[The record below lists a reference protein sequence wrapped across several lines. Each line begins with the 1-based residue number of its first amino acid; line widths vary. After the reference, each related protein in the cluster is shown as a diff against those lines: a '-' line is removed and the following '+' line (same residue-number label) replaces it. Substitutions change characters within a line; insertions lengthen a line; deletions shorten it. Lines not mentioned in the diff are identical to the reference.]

1 MDFWQRYRAI
11 DARDT
16 RFDGQFYTAVRTTGI
31 YCRPSCPARTPK
43 ADNVTF
49 YETSAA
55 AHDAG
60 YRACKRCLPEAV
72 PGTPAWN
79 VRSDIAGRA
88 MRLINDGV
96 INRDGV
102 EGLAARLGY
111 SSRQL
116 NRILSHELGAG
127 PLSLARA
134 SRAQTART
142 LLVSTSMKARGHRL
156 RRRVQQRPPVQR
168 DHGRGLRHDALRA
181 AGHGPAPPRPRGHHG
196 AHAQPAVPRT
206 VRSRASSTSSPSA
219 PSPGSR
225 QAPPTSY
232 ARTLRLP
239 HGDARFRVEYDAGAP
254 GRPLVLTIGAVDLRD
269 LAALLS
275 RVRRLLDLDADPV
288 AIDGAL
294 GADPRLAAAVAR
306 TPGIRMPGAVDPQ
319 ELLIRAMIGQQI
331 TVAAARTA
339 LAQLSAAGSASL
351 VPDDGLHRLFPTAAQ
366 IAGTGFELLR
376 GPAAADRLRP
386 WRRGGDGLRGPRL
399 RLRRRRARA
408 GGETPAPGRRRAVD
422 RGIRRDAGHRRAG
435 CVPGQRRRGP
445 QRHPFTRPET
455 PDGADPDAPDFR
467 EVSPWRSYAT
477 MHLWRAA
484 AAAQAAA
491 RKRPADEQAPNADS
505 ADRKR
510 NHESPAA
517 DHVHPGRPVHHHC
530 PRRRRPGVRL
540 DRRSRRA
547 DRPDPPG
554 PAARPSSRP

>member
-142 LLVSTSMKARGHRL
+142 LLVSTAMKVSDIAFAAGFSSVRQFNETIGE
-156 RRRVQQRPPVQR
+156 VFAMTPS
-168 DHGRGLRHDALRA
+168 ALRA
-181 AGHGPAPPRPRGHHG
+181 TARHHRSPAATTALTLNLPYREPFDPGVFDFL
-196 AHAQPAVPRT
+196 AV
-206 VRSRASSTSSPSA
+206 RAIPGIEEGTS
-219 PSPGSR
+219 
-225 QAPPTSY
+225 TSY
-232 ARTLRLP
+232 ARTLRLM
-239 HGDARFRVEYDAGAP
+239 HGDARFRVDYDAGAA

-288 AIDGAL
+288 AIDAAL
-294 GADPRLAAAVAR
+294 EADSRLAAAVAL
-306 TPGIRMPGAVDPQ
+306 TPGIRMPGAVDQQ

-339 LAQLSAAGSASL
+339 LVQLSAAGSTSL

-376 GPAAADRLRP
+376 GPQRRIDAVRGAAAAMASGDLDFGYGDDVQGLEAKLLPLAGVGP
-386 WRRGGDGLRGPRL
+386 WTVGYVAMRVIG
-399 RLRRRRARA
+399 
-408 GGETPAPGRRRAVD
+408 APDVFLANDAAV
-422 RGIRRDAGHRRAG
+422 RNGIRSLA
-435 CVPGQRRRGP
+435 
-445 QRHPFTRPET
+445 ET
-455 PDGADPDAPDFR
+455 PDGATLTPDFR

-491 RKRPADEQAPNADS
+491 RKPSLPPKQAPSQNPKQTPKQTPKEA
-505 ADRKR
+505 K
-510 NHESPAA
+510 P
-517 DHVHPGRPVHHHC
+517 
-530 PRRRRPGVRL
+530 
-540 DRRSRRA
+540 
-547 DRPDPPG
+547 
-554 PAARPSSRP
+554 

>member
-16 RFDGQFYTAVRTTGI
+16 RFDGQFFTAVRTTGI

-43 ADNVTF
+43 SENVTF

-79 VRSDIAGRA
+79 LRSDIAGRA

-96 INRDGV
+96 IDRDGV

-142 LLVSTSMKARGHRL
+142 LLVSTQMKVADIAFAAGFSSVRQFNGTIGE
-156 RRRVQQRPPVQR
+156 VFAMTPS
-168 DHGRGLRHDALRA
+168 ALRA
-181 AGHGPAPPRPRGHHG
+181 TARHHRPPGLT
-196 AHAQPAVPRT
+196 AV
-206 VRSRASSTSSPSA
+206 SSTAVSSTALTLNLPYRDPFDPSVFA
-219 PSPGSR
+219 FLAVRAIPGIEDGSP
-225 QAPPTSY
+225 TFY
-232 ARTLRLP
+232 ARTLRLA
-239 HGDARFRVEYDAGAP
+239 HGDARFRVEFDAGAR

-269 LAALLS
+269 LASLLS

-294 GADPRLAAAVAR
+294 GADPRLADSVAR
-306 TPGIRMPGAVDPQ
+306 VPGMRMPGAVDPQ

-339 LAQLSAAGSASL
+339 LVRLAESGSGSL
-351 VPDDGLHRLFPTAAQ
+351 VPAEGLHRLFPTAGQ
-366 IAGTGFELLR
+366 IAETGFELLR
-376 GPAAADRLRP
+376 GPARRIDSIRAAAAAMASGELDF
-386 WRRGGDGLRGPRL
+386 GYGEDLRGLEAKLLPL
-399 RLRRRRARA
+399 A
-408 GGETPAPGRRRAVD
+408 GIGPWTVGYVAMRVIGAPDVFLANDAAV
-422 RGIRRDAGHRRAG
+422 RNGIRSLAGVSGGRDLS
-435 CVPGQRRRGP
+435 
-445 QRHPFTRPET
+445 
-455 PDGADPDAPDFR
+455 PDFR
-467 EVSPWRSYAT
+467 ELSPWRSYAT
-477 MHLWRAA
+477 MHLWRSA

-491 RKRPADEQAPNADS
+491 RTETPS
-505 ADRKR
+505 
-510 NHESPAA
+510 
-517 DHVHPGRPVHHHC
+517 
-530 PRRRRPGVRL
+530 
-540 DRRSRRA
+540 
-547 DRPDPPG
+547 
-554 PAARPSSRP
+554 AARAQNRLLEKVTP

>member
-43 ADNVTF
+43 ADNITF

-79 VRSDIAGRA
+79 VRSDVAGRA

-142 LLVSTSMKARGHRL
+142 LLVSTDMLASDIAFAAGFNSVRQFNETIGEVFAMT
-156 RRRVQQRPPVQR
+156 PS
-168 DHGRGLRHDALRA
+168 ALRA
-181 AGHGPAPPRPRGHHG
+181 TARHPR
-196 AHAQPAVPRT
+196 AHATAAVASTSLTLNLPYREPFDPGIFEFLAVRAVPGIEEG
-206 VRSRASSTSSPSA
+206 TS
-219 PSPGSR
+219 G
-225 QAPPTSY
+225 SY
-232 ARTLRLP
+232 ARTLRLA
-239 HGDARFRVEYDAGAP
+239 HGDARFRVDYDAGAA

-269 LAALLS
+269 LASLLS

-288 AIDGAL
+288 AIDGTL
-294 GADPRLAAAVAR
+294 GADPRLAATVAR
-306 TPGIRMPGAVDPQ
+306 TPGMRMPGAVDPQ
-319 ELLIRAMIGQQI
+319 ELLIRAMVGQQI

-339 LAQLSAAGSASL
+339 LGQLAAAGSESL
-351 VPDDGLHRLFPTAAQ
+351 VPGDGLHRLFPTAAQ
-366 IAGTGFELLR
+366 IAETGFGLLR
-376 GPAAADRLRP
+376 GPQRRIDSVRSAAAAMASGDLDFGYGDDLPGLESKLLPLAGIGP
-386 WRRGGDGLRGPRL
+386 WTVGYVAMRVIGAPDVFLANDAAVRNGIRSLAPGG
-399 RLRRRRARA
+399 A
-408 GGETPAPGRRRAVD
+408 GGASS
-422 RGIRRDAGHRRAG
+422 RGAADGGTGAS
-435 CVPGQRRRGP
+435 
-445 QRHPFTRPET
+445 PE
-455 PDGADPDAPDFR
+455 FR

-491 RKRPADEQAPNADS
+491 RS
-505 ADRKR
+505 
-510 NHESPAA
+510 
-517 DHVHPGRPVHHHC
+517 
-530 PRRRRPGVRL
+530 
-540 DRRSRRA
+540 
-547 DRPDPPG
+547 
-554 PAARPSSRP
+554 PSSMSAQTAIQTPKKANP

>member
-43 ADNVTF
+43 AGNVTF

-79 VRSDIAGRA
+79 VRSDVAGRA

-102 EGLAARLGY
+102 EGLASRLGY

-142 LLVSTSMKARGHRL
+142 LLVSTSMKAADIAFAAGFSSVRQFNETIAE
-156 RRRVQQRPPVQR
+156 VFAMTPS
-168 DHGRGLRHDALRA
+168 ALRA
-181 AGHGPAPPRPRGHHG
+181 TARHQQAPARTVVASTALTLNLPYREPFDPGVFTFLAVRAIPGIEEGGPA
-196 AHAQPAVPRT
+196 
-206 VRSRASSTSSPSA
+206 
-219 PSPGSR
+219 
-225 QAPPTSY
+225 SY
-232 ARTLRLP
+232 ARTLRLA
-239 HGDARFRVEYDAGAP
+239 HGDARFRVDYDADAA
-254 GRPLVLTIGAVDLRD
+254 GRPLRLTIGAVDLRD
-269 LAALLS
+269 LASLLS

-288 AIDGAL
+288 AIDTSLA
-294 GADPRLAAAVAR
+294 ADPRLSVSVAAA
-306 TPGIRMPGAVDPQ
+306 PGMRMPGAVDPQ

-339 LAQLSAAGSASL
+339 LVQLSACGSESL
-351 VPDDGLHRLFPTAAQ
+351 VPADGLHRLFPTAAE
-366 IAGTGFELLR
+366 IAETGFELLR
-376 GPAAADRLRP
+376 GPQRRIDSVRGAAAAMASGELDFGYGDDLAGLQAKLLPLAGVGP
-386 WRRGGDGLRGPRL
+386 WTVGYVAMRVIG
-399 RLRRRRARA
+399 
-408 GGETPAPGRRRAVD
+408 APDVFLANDAAV
-422 RGIRRDAGHRRAG
+422 RNGIRSL
-435 CVPGQRRRGP
+435 GQDP
-445 QRHPFTRPET
+445 
-455 PDGADPDAPDFR
+455 GADPLSPDFR

-484 AAAQAAA
+484 AAAQTAAQTAA
-491 RKRPADEQAPNADS
+491 RTHS
-505 ADRKR
+505 AR
-510 NHESPAA
+510 AA
-517 DHVHPGRPVHHHC
+517 T
-530 PRRRRPGVRL
+530 
-540 DRRSRRA
+540 
-547 DRPDPPG
+547 
-554 PAARPSSRP
+554 ARPKTTASKKVTQ

>member
-55 AHDAG
+55 AHEAG

-142 LLVSTSMKARGHRL
+142 LLVSTGMKVSDIAFAAGFSSVRQFNETIGE
-156 RRRVQQRPPVQR
+156 VFAMTPS
-168 DHGRGLRHDALRA
+168 ALRA
-181 AGHGPAPPRPRGHHG
+181 TARHHRAPAATTALTLNLPYREPFNPGVFNFL
-196 AHAQPAVPRT
+196 AV
-206 VRSRASSTSSPSA
+206 RAIPGIEEGSS
-219 PSPGSR
+219 G
-225 QAPPTSY
+225 SY
-232 ARTLRLP
+232 ARTLRLA

-269 LAALLS
+269 LASLLS

-288 AIDGAL
+288 AIDAAL
-294 GADPRLAAAVAR
+294 AADPRLAAAVAR
-306 TPGIRMPGAVDPQ
+306 TPGMRMPGAVDPQ

-339 LAQLSAAGSASL
+339 LVQLSAAGSESL
-351 VPDDGLHRLFPTAAQ
+351 VPADGLHRLFPTAAQ
-366 IAGTGFELLR
+366 IAETGFELLR
-376 GPAAADRLRP
+376 GPQRRIDSVRAAAAAMASGDLDFGYGDDVRGLEDKLLPLAGVGP
-386 WRRGGDGLRGPRL
+386 WTVGYVAMRVIG
-399 RLRRRRARA
+399 
-408 GGETPAPGRRRAVD
+408 APDVFLANDAAV
-422 RGIRRDAGHRRAG
+422 RNGIRSLTQATDG
-435 CVPGQRRRGP
+435 
-445 QRHPFTRPET
+445 TT
-455 PDGADPDAPDFR
+455 PSPDFR

-491 RKRPADEQAPNADS
+491 RTA
-505 ADRKR
+505 
-510 NHESPAA
+510 SPT
-517 DHVHPGRPVHHHC
+517 
-530 PRRRRPGVRL
+530 
-540 DRRSRRA
+540 RSQ
-547 DRPDPPG
+547 
-554 PAARPSSRP
+554 

>member
-43 ADNVTF
+43 AGNVTF

-142 LLVSTSMKARGHRL
+142 LLVSTTMKVADIAFAAGFSSVRQFNETIGE
-156 RRRVQQRPPVQR
+156 VFAMTPS
-168 DHGRGLRHDALRA
+168 ALRA
-181 AGHGPAPPRPRGHHG
+181 TARHHRSPPQAAVSSTALTLNLPYREPFDPGVFRSSRSGPSPASRRAPPAPMPGRCGW
-196 AHAQPAVPRT
+196 RT
-206 VRSRASSTSSPSA
+206 AMRASGWTTT
-219 PSPGSR
+219 
-225 QAPPTSY
+225 PT
-232 ARTLRLP
+232 RR
-239 HGDARFRVEYDAGAP
+239 
-254 GRPLVLTIGAVDLRD
+254 GRPLLLTIGAVDLRD
-269 LAALLS
+269 LPSLLS

-288 AIDGAL
+288 AIDEAL
-294 GADPRLAAAVAR
+294 GSDPRLAAGVAA

-339 LAQLSAAGSASL
+339 LIQLSAAGSDSL
-351 VPDDGLHRLFPTAAQ
+351 VPADGLHRLFPTAEQ
-366 IAGTGFELLR
+366 IAADGLELLR
-376 GPAAADRLRP
+376 GP
-386 WRRGGDGLRGPRL
+386 
-399 RLRRRRARA
+399 
-408 GGETPAPGRRRAVD
+408 
-422 RGIRRDAGHRRAG
+422 
-435 CVPGQRRRGP
+435 QRRIDSIRN
-445 QRHPFTRPET
+445 
-455 PDGADPDAPDFR
+455 
-467 EVSPWRSYAT
+467 
-477 MHLWRAA
+477 AA
-484 AAAQAAA
+484 AAMASG
-491 RKRPADEQAPNADS
+491 RLDFGYGDDLPGL
-505 ADRKR
+505 
-510 NHESPAA
+510 ESKLLPL
-517 DHVHPGRPVHHHC
+517 
-530 PRRRRPGVRL
+530 PGVGPWTVGYVAMRVIGAPDVFL
-540 DRRSRRA
+540 ANDAAVRNGIRSLA
-547 DRPDPPG
+547 PG
-554 PAARPSSRP
+554 S

>member
-43 ADNVTF
+43 AENVTF

-55 AHDAG
+55 AHEAG

-79 VRSDIAGRA
+79 LRSDIAGRA

-142 LLVSTSMKARGHRL
+142 LLVSTTMKLADVAFAAGFSSVRQFNETMAE
-156 RRRVQQRPPVQR
+156 VFDMTPT
-168 DHGRGLRHDALRA
+168 ALRGTA
-181 AGHGPAPPRPRGHHG
+181 RHHPPAP
-196 AHAQPAVPRT
+196 A
-206 VRSRASSTSSPSA
+206 STSLTLALPYRE
-219 PSPGSR
+219 PFDPGVFSFLAVR
-225 QAPPTSY
+225 AIPGIEAGTGTSY

-239 HGDARFRVEYDAGAP
+239 HGDARFSVEYAGTGNAVTGTVENGTVQHGTVEHDGGP
-254 GRPLVLTIGAVDLRD
+254 HGRPLVLTIGAVDLRD
-269 LAALLS
+269 LPALLS
-275 RVRRLLDLDADPV
+275 RVRRLFDLDADPV

-294 GADPRLAAAVAR
+294 GADPRLSASVAAA
-306 TPGIRMPGAVDPQ
+306 PGIRLPGALDPQ
-319 ELLIRAMIGQQI
+319 ELLVRAMVGQQI

-339 LAQLSAAGSASL
+339 LTQLAAAGSPSAAAG
-351 VPDDGLHRLFPTAAQ
+351 DGLSRLFPSPAQ
-366 IAGTGFELLR
+366 IAETGAELLR
-376 GPAAADRLRP
+376 GPQRRIESLLAVATALAEGTLDFGYGDDLPSLSAKLLPLPGVGPWTVGYVAMRVLGAPDVFLANDAAVRN
-386 WRRGGDGLRGPRL
+386 
-399 RLRRRRARA
+399 
-408 GGETPAPGRRRAVD
+408 
-422 RGIRRDAGHRRAG
+422 GIRALAAGISDPVGSAHAVG
-435 CVPGQRRRGP
+435 S
-445 QRHPFTRPET
+445 
-455 PDGADPDAPDFR
+455 ADPVGAPPVTGSPGGGTAPSSDFR
-467 EVSPWRSYAT
+467 EVTPWRSYAT

-484 AAAQAAA
+484 AVPGTSL
-491 RKRPADEQAPNADS
+491 RPQGANNERSS
-505 ADRKR
+505 AMK
-510 NHESPAA
+510 EA
-517 DHVHPGRPVHHHC
+517 VQ
-530 PRRRRPGVRL
+530 
-540 DRRSRRA
+540 
-547 DRPDPPG
+547 
-554 PAARPSSRP
+554 

>member
-11 DARDT
+11 DARDI

-43 ADNVTF
+43 AGNVTF

-142 LLVSTSMKARGHRL
+142 LLVSTTIKVADIAFAAGFSSVRQFNETIGEVFAMT
-156 RRRVQQRPPVQR
+156 PS
-168 DHGRGLRHDALRA
+168 ALRA
-181 AGHGPAPPRPRGHHG
+181 TARHHRSPPQ
-196 AHAQPAVPRT
+196 AAV
-206 VRSRASSTSSPSA
+206 SSTALTLNLPYREPFDPGVFSFLAVRAIPGVEEGTSS
-219 PSPGSR
+219 
-225 QAPPTSY
+225 SY
-232 ARTLRLP
+232 ARTLRLA
-239 HGDARFRVEYDAGAP
+239 HGDARFQVDYNAEAS
-254 GRPLVLTIGAVDLRD
+254 GRPLLLSIGAVDLRD
-269 LAALLS
+269 LPSLLS

-288 AIDGAL
+288 AIDEVL
-294 GADPRLAAAVAR
+294 GSDPRLAAGVTA

-339 LAQLSAAGSASL
+339 LIRLSAAGSDSL
-351 VPDDGLHRLFPTAAQ
+351 VPAVGLHRLFPTAEQ
-366 IAGTGFELLR
+366 IAADGLELLR
-376 GPAAADRLRP
+376 GPQRRVDSIRNAAAAMASGRLDFGYGDDLPGLESKLLPLPGVGP
-386 WRRGGDGLRGPRL
+386 WTVGYVAMRVIG
-399 RLRRRRARA
+399 
-408 GGETPAPGRRRAVD
+408 APDVFLANDAAV
-422 RGIRRDAGHRRAG
+422 RNGIRSL
-435 CVPGQRRRGP
+435 GP
-445 QRHPFTRPET
+445 D
-455 PDGADPDAPDFR
+455 PDGAVSPGQPLSPDFR
-467 EVSPWRSYAT
+467 ELSPWRSYAT
-477 MHLWRAA
+477 MHLWRTAALARAA
-484 AAAQAAA
+484 APKTSFISPLAPKKAA
-491 RKRPADEQAPNADS
+491 
-505 ADRKR
+505 
-510 NHESPAA
+510 
-517 DHVHPGRPVHHHC
+517 
-530 PRRRRPGVRL
+530 L
-540 DRRSRRA
+540 
-547 DRPDPPG
+547 
-554 PAARPSSRP
+554 